1 MIRRSVLACAALAL
15 AVPCLGGNDQDFH
28 AVVNA
33 IEMQYG
39 VHHMRIPLL
48 GLATLCL
55 RVSGTPGSA
64 GLKVAVFEHMGTA
77 SGISDDSLEQAIAR
91 AIGGHW
97 APLVKVRS
105 RADGELTIV
114 YANPDPN
121 QLRVLVLAV
130 EKDEATVVQTGIKAS
145 QMLQLMREPEE
156 AAEFRG
162 EAIGAQEN

>member
-1 MIRRSVLACAALAL
+1 MIRRSVFACAVLAL
-15 AVPCLGGNDQDFH
+15 AIPCLGGNDQDFH

-33 IEMQYG
+33 IETQYG

-55 RVSGTPGSA
+55 RMSGTPGSA
-64 GLKVAVFEHMGTA
+64 GLKIAVFEHMGSA
-77 SGISDDSLEQAIAR
+77 NGLSDGSLEQAIAR

-105 RADGELTIV
+105 RADGELTMV
-114 YANPDPN
+114 YANPDAK
-121 QLRVLVLAV
+121 QIQVLVVAV
-130 EKDEATVVQTGIKAS
+130 EKDEATVVQTKLKAS
-145 QMLQLMREPEE
+145 EMLKLMREPEN

-162 EAIGAQEN
+162 EAIVAQQN